1 MILTPKEAPYTVK
14 KFKLGYDDLVLEY
27 QELDF
32 HYELSFWIDRVGL
45 RIRRVGFVKPISLPL
60 NQQLVW

>member
-1 MILTPKEAPYTVK
+1 VK
-14 KFKLGYDDLVLEY
+14 KFKPGYDDLVLEY
-27 QELDF
+27 QELDL
-32 HYELSFWIDRVGL
+32 HYKLSFWIDGVGL